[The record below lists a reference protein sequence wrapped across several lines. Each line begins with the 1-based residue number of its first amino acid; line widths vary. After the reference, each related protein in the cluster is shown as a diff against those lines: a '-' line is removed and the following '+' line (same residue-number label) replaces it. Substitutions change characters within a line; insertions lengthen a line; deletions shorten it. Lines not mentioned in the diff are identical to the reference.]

1 MSKGKLSVR
10 ISTKKVIQSLETAL
24 KKLDSDRKEQQK
36 QHEDFKKDSELAVNE
51 AMKLAV
57 GNSKKIESIDI
68 HPRRDGSVQ
77 INFVMSKNVVKLPKQ
92 PTLNISDYQYT
103 AKREEIEQFLRL
115 LKMTD
120 DETVNTSTYNAISQ
134 YL

>member
-24 KKLDSDRKEQQK
+24 KKLDSDYKEQVK
-36 QHEDFKKDSELAVNE
+36 QHEDFKRDTVLAVNKAIELAVGKSQE
-51 AMKLAV
+51 F
-57 GNSKKIESIDI
+57 ESMNVQ
-68 HPRRDGSVQ
+68 PLRSGSVTVT
-77 INFVMSKNVVKLPKQ
+77 FTVSKNAVKLPKE
-92 PTLNISDYQYT
+92 PTLNVPKYQYE
-103 AKREEIEQFLRL
+103 AQKEEIEQFLRL

-120 DETVNTSTYNAISQ
+120 DETVNTSAYNAISQ

>member
-24 KKLDSDRKEQQK
+24 KKLDSDYKEQQK

-57 GNSKKIESIDI
+57 GKSKKIESIII
-68 HPRRDGSVQ
+68 HPRWDGSVQ
-77 INFVMSKNVVKLPKQ
+77 INFVMSKNAVKLPKE
-92 PTLNISDYQYT
+92 PTLNIPEYQYK
-103 AKREEIEQFLRL
+103 AKKEEIEQFLRIF
-115 LKMTD
+115 KMTD

>member
-24 KKLDSDRKEQQK
+24 KKLDSDYKEQQK

-57 GNSKKIESIDI
+57 GNSKKIESINI
-68 HPRRDGSVQ
+68 ES
-77 INFVMSKNVVKLPKQ
+77 NFKWEKLSKGAGFE
-92 PTLNISDYQYT
+92 S
-103 AKREEIEQFLRL
+103 E
-115 LKMTD
+115 
-120 DETVNTSTYNAISQ
+120 
-134 YL
+134 